1 MYCNVKWTKL
11 KRYRKNSCRAKARAW
26 LRRILAAVTTVLIF
40 CFSGMNLSARNKSC
54 RSVAV
59 AEEERAMSERSPRK
73 RES

>member
-11 KRYRKNSCRAKARAW
+11 KRYRKNSCRAKTRAG
-26 LRRILAAVTTVLIF
+26 LRILAAVTTVLIF

-59 AEEERAMSERSPRK
+59 AVEERAMSKRSPRK